1 MNMQPTPRVSVVM
14 PCFNQGRFVE
24 EAIASVN
31 NQTTK
36 DVEIILVEDCSTDEF
51 TRDYI
56 RKTSFENTKKIL
68 NNRNLGVC
76 ESRNIGI
83 QEARG
88 FFILPLDADDKIAPN
103 FISLALDVIESGTAD
118 VIYSDAQLFGEQNN
132 LYKLKDFSLSRM
144 LQGNVVV
151 NTALYRKAAWAHVGG
166 YSSEMKA
173 GVEDWDF
180 WLSLIESG
188 QRFHKINRPL
198 FYYRQHGTSRTTSAK
213 KHDEQLKK
221 IIFSRHR
228 NLYGKHG
235 IRRYE
240 QLATLDQKTHPKMSR
255 WLNRKLSSVRKR
267 LRLLRY
273 GSTYPQKKRLPLYYY
288 NPPSQRNFGDQLNI
302 DLLKRLTGRPICF
315 ASEQTAT
322 HICIGSLLELILER
336 KHSPQKHDEPLSIWG
351 AGFIAR
357 EGKHPV
363 IKTDTTGEFIRPVHI
378 HAVRGFLTL
387 ERLKSM
393 GIDVS
398 KAAVGDPG
406 LLANLLVPKKTVPKK
421 WLLGIVP
428 HYVDSKEPI
437 FEQLHKRFSSSKII
451 HVDQKPTDFL
461 ADLQKCEVI
470 ISSAMHGLIAADSLG
485 IPNIRAK
492 VSDRITGGD
501 FKFLDYYSAFDLS
514 PPAITLNEMLTLSE
528 NDLTDIQSNYAI
540 TSNAVNAINCN
551 LLSSCPFMNFEI
563 GTADLS
569 RDAA

>member
-1 MNMQPTPRVSVVM
+1 MD
-14 PCFNQGRFVE
+14 

-31 NQTTK
+31 NQTSK

-51 TRDYI
+51 TRDHI
-56 RKTSFENTKKIL
+56 CQNSFENTKKIL

-88 FFILPLDADDKIAPN
+88 YFILPLDADDKIAPN

-118 VIYSDAQLFGEQNN
+118 VIYSDAQFFGKQNN
-132 LYKLKDFSLSRM
+132 VFKLKDFSLSSM

-173 GVEDWDF
+173 GLEDWDF

-188 QRFHKINRPL
+188 QRFHKISRSL
-198 FYYRQHGTSRTTSAK
+198 FYYRQYGTSRTASANE
-213 KHDEQLKK
+213 HDEKLKR

-228 NLYGKHG
+228 KLYRKHG
-235 IRRYE
+235 IHRYE
-240 QLATLDQKTHPKMSR
+240 QLATLGQQTHSETSR
-255 WLNRKLSSVRKR
+255 WLNRKLSSVRKH
-267 LRLLRY
+267 LHLLRY
-273 GSTYPQKKRLPLYYY
+273 GRTYPQKKRLPLYYY
-288 NPPSQRNFGDQLNI
+288 NPPSQRNLGDQLNI
-302 DLLKRLTGRPICF
+302 ELLKRLTGRPICF
-315 ASEQTAT
+315 ASKQTAT

-336 KHSPQKHDEPLSIWG
+336 KHLPKKYDEPLSIWG
-351 AGFIAR
+351 AGFVAR
-357 EGKHPV
+357 EGAHP
-363 IKTDTTGEFIRPVHI
+363 IISTDTTGEFIRPLHI

-428 HYVDSKEPI
+428 HYVDSKEPV

-451 HVDQKPTDFL
+451 HVDQKLTDFL

-470 ISSAMHGLIAADSLG
+470 ISSALNGLIAADSLG

-514 PPAITLNEMLTLSE
+514 PPAITLKDMLTLSE
-528 NDLTDIQSNYAI
+528 NDLVDIRSNYAI
-540 TSNAVNAINCN
+540 TSNAVNKINRN
-551 LLSSCPFMNFEI
+551 LLSSCPFMNSDI
-563 GTADLS
+563 GIADLS